1 MAYPPVLPP
10 AGRTNATPQLDAH
23 PSDHNL
29 IAAALA
35 AMPWGLVAPPVI
47 LSGGAQ
53 SIPATAVTDV
63 TGLTLTFVRRADRRY
78 VARWTLQL
86 QQQTAAAV
94 PNIYL
99 MDGANATW
107 TFRGLTMVAAQY
119 FALSDFFEVSGAAG
133 TVTVKVRAN
142 TPAGTLQ
149 VANGSSPSVLLV
161 EDVGPKP

>member
-35 AMPWGLVAPPVI
+35 AMPWGLVAPSVI
-47 LSGGAQ
+47 LTGAGQ
-53 SIPATAVTDV
+53 TIPASAVTDV
-63 TGLTLTFVRRADRRY
+63 TGLTLTFLRRADRRY

-99 MDGANATW
+99 MDGGNATF

-119 FALSDFFEVSGAAG
+119 FAVSDFYEVSGAAG

-142 TPAGTLQ
+142 TPSGSLLI
-149 VANGSSPSVLLV
+149 ANGGSASVLLV